1 MSNDD
6 LYTVGVFEDVRS
18 AERVL
23 GALAERKFPSEILS
37 VVAADGPGVMELLQ
51 KTFGADGDTL
61 DVRAVVTLR
70 LHGPIVKALQ
80 SAEDALVREG
90 IAAAMPRVG
99 FQAHDGFI
107 FETLTKRGGVLVAIR
122 SESRAADALALL
134 HAYGGG
140 NAAIGAW
147 TGRV

>member
-1 MSNDD
+1 MSQADR
-6 LYTVGVFEDVRS
+6 YTVGVFEDVGAAAR
-18 AERVL
+18 
-23 GALAERKFPSEILS
+23 ALAALAQHEFPPESLS
-37 VVAADGPGVMELLQ
+37 VVAADQPGMPELLQ
-51 KTFGADGDTL
+51 KAFGAAGETL
-61 DVRAVVTLR
+61 EVRRVGTLR
-70 LHGPIVKALQ
+70 LHGPLVAALQ
-80 SAEDALVREG
+80 GAAQDLPTAG

-107 FETLTKRGGVLVAIR
+107 FETLTARGGVLVAIQ
-122 SESRAADALALL
+122 SEPRAADALALL